1 MAKTTE
7 EIKETK
13 EEKELTFAEKV
24 MKIQQELVAPKDL
37 TNTYGN
43 YKYRSCERILEA
55 VKPLLAKYGL
65 GLTITDEVVQI
76 GQRYYIKATAVL
88 WDNPTSSFG
97 TNSIEV
103 SAWAREQD
111 SKKGMDESQ
120 ITGSASSYA
129 RKYALNGLFCIDD
142 TKDADTNEQA
152 EQTKKRVG
160 DEGRSL
166 TKEEVEAIRAA
177 CAEKEGRE
185 KSVLEWANVDDLEK
199 LTPYQY
205 ETVMKRFGK

>member
-7 EIKETK
+7 EIK

-55 VKPLLAKYGL
+55 AKPLLAKYGL

-76 GQRYYIKATAVL
+76 GQRYYIKATATI
-88 WDNPTSSFG
+88 WSEKGGSK
-97 TNSIEV
+97 EV

-142 TKDADTNEQA
+142 TKDADTNEQV
-152 EQTKKRVG
+152 EQTRGKA
-160 DEGRSL
+160 L
-166 TKEEVEAIRAA
+166 TKEQVEALESA
-177 CAEKEGRE
+177 CKEKEGRKE
-185 KSVLEWANVDDLEK
+185 ALLDWAKVDALEK

-205 ETVMKRFGK
+205 EQAMKRFGK

>member
-1 MAKTTE
+1 MNMAKTTE
-7 EIKETK
+7 ETKET
-13 EEKELTFAEKV
+13 KELTFAEKV

-76 GQRYYIKATAVL
+76 GQRYYIKATATI
-88 WDNPTSSFG
+88 WSENG
-97 TNSIEV
+97 GAKEV

-160 DEGRSL
+160 EEGRSL
-166 TKEEVEAIRAA
+166 TKEEIEAIRAA
-177 CAEKEGRE
+177 CSEKEDRE
-185 KSVLEWANVDDLEK
+185 KNLLEWAKVDALEK
-199 LTPYQY
+199 LTLYQY
-205 ETVMKRFGK
+205 ETAMKRFGK

>member
-7 EIKETK
+7 TK
-13 EEKELTFAEKV
+13 ENIEELTFAEKV

-76 GQRYYIKATAVL
+76 GARYYIKATATI
-88 WDNPTSSFG
+88 WSEKGGSK
-97 TNSIEV
+97 EV

-152 EQTKKRVG
+152 EVTRGK
-160 DEGRSL
+160 L
-166 TKEEVEAIRAA
+166 TKEQVEALESA
-177 CAEKEGRE
+177 CKEKEGRKE
-185 KSVLEWANVDDLEK
+185 ALLEWAKVDALDK

-205 ETVMKRFGK
+205 EQAMKRFGK

>member
-7 EIKETK
+7 ETKET
-13 EEKELTFAEKV
+13 KELTFAEKV

-76 GQRYYIKATAVL
+76 GQRYYIKATAKL
-88 WDNPTSSFG
+88 WDTPTPTFG
-97 TNSIEV
+97 ANSIEV

-152 EQTKKRVG
+152 EQTRGKA
-160 DEGRSL
+160 L
-166 TKEEVEAIRAA
+166 TKEQVEALENA
-177 CAEKEGRE
+177 CKEKEGRKE
-185 KSVLEWANVDDLEK
+185 ALLDWAKVDALEK

-205 ETVMKRFGK
+205 EQAMKRFGK